1 MALKYGFYDSR
12 NGDREYSSH
21 DFTRIFNNLI
31 MDGVLPKTVSTN
43 QFAATPA
50 ASGLGVKIDTGW
62 AWFDSTYTHLTT
74 AQTFTLDAADAVLYR
89 WDAIVIETD
98 AENRENSIKVI
109 KGTPAAEGA
118 FVKPTLTANQ
128 HPLCYAKVTPG
139 LTSMTQGNI
148 ENRVG
153 FSDCPFIV
161 GAVGSAD
168 LTQVF
173 AQWEY
178 DFDTWFDGVV
188 DTLSGD
194 VAGNLLALIQ
204 TNQND
209 ITDIK
214 ENLLP
219 LKADLEDLTQLRNLI
234 GTGGNNCRIT
244 YGSYVGNGNAGPDS
258 PNTLTFNSG
267 FQPDFIAIM
276 NPTDIY
282 SEIGLAA
289 VRGTTATMSRV
300 DTSGEY
306 IGMSWGVNSVSWWHR
321 VSFYSAKAQLN
332 TSGTTYYYVALGHTP
347 QS

>member
-1 MALKYGFYDSR
+1 MALKYGFYDSHD
-12 NGDREYSSH
+12 GDREYAAR
-21 DFTRIFNNLI
+21 DFTSIFNNLI

-50 ASGLGVKIDTGW
+50 ASGLGVKIDSGW
-62 AWFDSTYTHLTT
+62 AWFDSTYTHLTS

-139 LTSMTQGNI
+139 LTKMVQGNI

-204 TNQND
+204 QNQSN

-219 LKADLEDLTQLRNLI
+219 LKADLADLTALTTAV
-234 GTGGNNCRIT
+234 GTGGHTCRVFF
-244 YGSYVGNGNAGPDS
+244 GSYTGTGRSGSSNQNSISVDFYPVLVILDHYPQAIVLRGN
-258 PNTLTFNSG
+258 T
-267 FQPDFIAIM
+267 
-276 NPTDIY
+276 
-282 SEIGLAA
+282 
-289 VRGTTATMSRV
+289 
-300 DTSGEY
+300 
-306 IGMSWGVNSVSWWHR
+306 
-321 VSFYSAKAQLN
+321 SFYSAGNRASWSDNGVSWYCSYAKDDYKDPVEIQYNKVGETYRYCVIGYDLN
-332 TSGTTYYYVALGHTP
+332 DGV
-347 QS
+347 

>member
-1 MALKYGFYDSR
+1 MALKYGFYDSHD
-12 NGDREYSSH
+12 GDREYSSH

-50 ASGLGVKIDTGW
+50 TSGLGVKIDSGW
-62 AWFDSTYTHLTT
+62 AWFDNTYTHLT
-74 AQTFTLDAADAVLYR
+74 APQTFVLDAADAVLYR

-98 AENRENSIKVI
+98 SENRENSIKVI

-118 FVKPTLTANQ
+118 FAKPTLAANQ

-139 LTSMTQGNI
+139 LTSMVQGNL

-161 GAVGSAD
+161 SAVGSAD

-219 LKADLEDLTQLRNLI
+219 LKADLEDLTQLQSLI
-234 GTGGNNCRIT
+234 GTGGNNCRIFSGSYIGNGNGGSLDDPTSISNLPFYPIVVFVIDSALDEPMIMVRPLAKTKSGYT
-244 YGSYVGNGNAGPDS
+244 YGSPISVTWANNG
-258 PNTLTFNSG
+258 
-267 FQPDFIAIM
+267 
-276 NPTDIY
+276 
-282 SEIGLAA
+282 
-289 VRGTTATMSRV
+289 
-300 DTSGEY
+300 
-306 IGMSWGVNSVSWWHR
+306 VSWQHNSTFISG
-321 VSFYSAKAQLN
+321 VDMAQVQLN
-332 TSGTTYYYVALGHTP
+332 SNGVVYRYVVLGYN
-347 QS
+347 Q